1 MTDSN
6 AEQQDFI
13 KDGILSLY
21 IRWSY
26 FLDWLKK
33 GAILL
38 GDYEDWE
45 DRSDVAILNAYVER
59 NKNIPIRV
67 LCLLDRTGDSRDSY
81 YHWKI
86 YAKEDGIRIDFDG
99 DKLLKALGDNVISGE
114 VKYPSNR
121 ELEKVCK
128 STPLQ
133 YIKRASYDSD
143 KEFRLIFFGNKDNM
157 KRGQLFEFKVKKDFF
172 KECIESIRLNYSI
185 SDEKFDKMKNV
196 LKEYGIKK
204 VYHSKIIKYE
214 QWEKRVLKFTDHKH
228 STRGKK

>member
-1 MTDSN
+1 
-6 AEQQDFI
+6 
-13 KDGILSLY
+13 
-21 IRWSY
+21 
-26 FLDWLKK
+26 
-33 GAILL
+33 
-38 GDYEDWE
+38 
-45 DRSDVAILNAYVER
+45 
-59 NKNIPIRV
+59 
-67 LCLLDRTGDSRDSY
+67 
-81 YHWKI
+81 
-86 YAKEDGIRIDFDG
+86 
-99 DKLLKALGDNVISGE
+99 LLKALGDNVISGE